1 MNSAGAAPLLLSGI
15 TTSSTSTTH
24 SGAPIRLS
32 VRKLK
37 KSGKGELLFSVT
49 LADCD
54 VDTFSAGGPGGQHQ
68 NRSQTGVR
76 IKHRESGAVGESRE
90 TRSQLQNK
98 RAAFRRMTET
108 GKFRVWL
115 NQKIMTEGRDL
126 EAEVRREMQSQNI
139 LVEGYNGDSWEV
151 IG

>member
-1 MNSAGAAPLLLSGI
+1 M
-15 TTSSTSTTH
+15 
-24 SGAPIRLS
+24 
-32 VRKLK
+32 K

>member
-1 MNSAGAAPLLLSGI
+1 
-15 TTSSTSTTH
+15 
-24 SGAPIRLS
+24 
-32 VRKLK
+32 
-37 KSGKGELLFSVT
+37 
-49 LADCD
+49 
-54 VDTFSAGGPGGQHQ
+54 
-68 NRSQTGVR
+68 
-76 IKHRESGAVGESRE
+76 
-90 TRSQLQNK
+90 
-98 RAAFRRMTET
+98 MTET